1 MSLILNQSQAEAV
14 YSAMCALNNV
24 GGIFDAKFKKYVG
37 ERIGVIVVQ
46 AAWDGE
52 VFIKFDV
59 FEMAQQ
65 SELYIDQ
72 SAFAEAYGLNSAEP
86 QNAIASRGVQ

>member
-1 MSLILNQSQAEAV
+1 MPLILNKSQAEAV

-24 GGIFDAKFKKYVG
+24 SGIFDAKFQKYVG
-37 ERIGVIVVQ
+37 ERIGIIVVQ

-52 VFIKFDV
+52 VFIKSDV

-65 SELYIDQ
+65 SELYTDQ
-72 SAFAEAYGLNSAEP
+72 NAFAEAYGLL
-86 QNAIASRGVQ
+86 